1 MLAAAPIEPGLG
13 AQLIGWT
20 ADGESLVWTERTTT
34 SSPAHHYFRKGKG
47 KQPEVPMAEVM
58 AMSEAG
64 RKVLTMRAEEEGEGS
79 TYQTD
84 EEATL
89 GVVHNVRTGA
99 EEKYLVAVKALT
111 PQAKDVLKNKFAKL
125 PDAAAWETYK
135 KANNP
140 TATKGL
146 EGPGGTKASV
156 LVAGEPTLQWSV
168 EDEMTVQYVVKLGT
182 DKSVI
187 STTDQMEAMYT
198 PNRSVEV
205 VWGTS
210 GKRALFIV
218 TTAQAHTMRGDVGP
232 STKFVIVPAP
242 PRVEVLATTRLKA
255 EADRIAGVV
264 EKTGFAV
271 TLVGPAQ
278 KERPATV
285 IYADAAH
292 QEMAAKLAAAIPGAT
307 VDKLS
312 WKANSELVV
321 AVGAPTK

>member
-13 AQLIGWT
+13 AQLLGWT
-20 ADGESLVWTERTTT
+20 ADGESLVWTERTTA

-58 AMSEAG
+58 AMSEAD
-64 RKVLTMRAEEEGEGS
+64 RKALALRAEEENEGS
-79 TYQTD
+79 NYQTD

-89 GVVHNVRTGA
+89 GVVHNVRTGG

-111 PQAKDVLKNKFAKL
+111 PQAKDVLKNKFAKFL
-125 PDAAAWETYK
+125 DGAAWDAFK

-146 EGPGGTKASV
+146 EGPGGSKASV
-156 LVAGEPTLQWSV
+156 LVAGKPTLKWSV
-168 EDEMTVQYVVKLGT
+168 EDEVTVQYVVTLGA
-182 DKSVI
+182 DKSTI
-187 STTDQMEAMYT
+187 STTDTMEAMYV

-205 VWGTS
+205 MWGTS

-218 TTAQAHTMRGDVGP
+218 TTAEARTMRGSVGP
-232 STKFVIVPAP
+232 STQFVIVAAP
-242 PRVEVLATTRLKA
+242 PRVEVLATSRLKA
-255 EADRIAGVV
+255 EAERIAGVV

-292 QEMAAKLAAAIPGAT
+292 QEMAQKLAAAIPGAS

-321 AVGAPTK
+321 AVGAPAK